1 MVIDF
6 PKSHAQAT
14 GERVFITGLMV
25 WKCVYTE
32 VCVVVSMC
40 VCASVCIYAH
50 THIHVYLLT
59 NKDYCNLVKSLL
71 IFKIKILKWRELHN
85 EF

>member
-32 VCVVVSMC
+32 VCVVVAMC
-40 VCASVCIYAH
+40 VYASACMYAH
-50 THIHVYLLT
+50 TYT
-59 NKDYCNLVKSLL
+59 C
-71 IFKIKILKWRELHN
+71 IFTDKQGILQLCKII
-85 EF
+85 FSY